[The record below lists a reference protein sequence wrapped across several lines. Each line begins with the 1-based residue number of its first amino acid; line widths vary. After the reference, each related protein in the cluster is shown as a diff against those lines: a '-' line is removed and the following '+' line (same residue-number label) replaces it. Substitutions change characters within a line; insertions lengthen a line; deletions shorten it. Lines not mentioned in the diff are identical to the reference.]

1 MKKFT
6 TKIILAKENL
16 KKRFRD
22 KSGQGA
28 VDTAIIVLLS
38 VVLGALLLAGLYA
51 LMDDTVLPTLTQ
63 KIQEMFN
70 VVIVISG
77 EQIIYVVPFR
87 SNLVQC
93 IVIFKLIYHCA
104 GLVAFAFVFFFEYI
118 AVLFCI

>member
-1 MKKFT
+1 MKKIT

-51 LMDDTVLPTLTQ
+51 LMDDTVLPTLTE

-70 VVIVISG
+70 
-77 EQIIYVVPFR
+77 Y
-87 SNLVQC
+87 SN
-93 IVIFKLIYHCA
+93 
-104 GLVAFAFVFFFEYI
+104 
-118 AVLFCI
+118 